1 MQPMKSNLAV
11 NDKSKIEIKNV
22 IVIASYLE
30 ALALPI
36 FLESLSC
43 ELTEETLVIIADD
56 SPDDY
61 FADLEISVNQ
71 QFAATG
77 FKVLWSHKSEK
88 SGRGAAVKRGMELA
102 FVCAPKFRRLIE
114 CDADGS
120 HTSHDIAKIIAI
132 EGEIGA
138 VIGSRYIKGSAI
150 VGWSLGRRFFSR
162 LINLVLPYIL
172 GVYSHDV
179 TNGLRMYSREAVELI
194 SSKEI
199 TCPGFIYL
207 SEQLLICMNNEIQ
220 IIEVPVTFVNRTLGK
235 STVTKKELTDSL
247 LGIVKLW
254 KMRRQH

>member
-1 MQPMKSNLAV
+1 M

-71 QFAATG
+71 QFAPTG

-102 FVCAPKFRRLIE
+102 LVCAPKFRRLIE

-120 HTSHDIAKIIAI
+120 HTSQDIARIIAL
-132 EGEIGA
+132 EEDIGV
-138 VIGSRYIKGSAI
+138 VIGSRYIEGSAI
-150 VGWSLGRRFFSR
+150 VGWPLGRRFFSK
-162 LINLVLPYIL
+162 LLNLVLPYIL
-172 GVYSHDV
+172 DVDSHDV

-194 SSKEI
+194 SSNEI

-207 SEQLLICMNNEIQ
+207 SEQLLICRNSNMQ
-220 IIEVPVTFVNRTLGK
+220 IVEVPVTFMNRTLGN
-235 STVTKKELTDSL
+235 STVTKKEIIDSL
-247 LGIVKLW
+247 LGILKLW
-254 KMRRQH
+254 KMRIQH